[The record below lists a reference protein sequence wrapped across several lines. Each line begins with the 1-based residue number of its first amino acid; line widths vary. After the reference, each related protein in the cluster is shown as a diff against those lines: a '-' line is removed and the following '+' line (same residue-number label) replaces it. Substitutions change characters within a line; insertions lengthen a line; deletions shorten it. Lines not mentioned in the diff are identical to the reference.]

1 MEMQAGLGWVA
12 VFAGL
17 THGHMLM
24 ACKLGWAGVMRH
36 MVRMV
41 ACKLGWAGVMG
52 CIVRMAVCKLGEQ
65 G

>member
-1 MEMQAGLGWVA
+1 
-12 VFAGL
+12 
-17 THGHMLM
+17 
-24 ACKLGWAGVMRH
+24 MRH